1 MYINETHISTEVDD
15 PYSHLKT
22 MLLDCVRVM
31 TRVHETHNKQID
43 YYEALETVRCIN
55 DFCSLYSIPTVQLS
69 TGIPSD
75 GYGILVLL
83 RNYYS
88 AYVLTSPSAPNYIE
102 RFQNNMYE
110 LTLDEFTKIQTAIDG
125 LRNLIQMSS
134 INDAHKERLLK
145 KLEDMQKSLHQKMS
159 SFDKFLGGM
168 VSFGTAIGKTFNEAK
183 PVLEF
188 VHEIVKTI
196 TNAQHRKD
204 EGSEGTLQIGVE
216 EILQIEL
223 HVDNI

>member
-1 MYINETHISTEVDD
+1 MYISEAHLNAEVDD

-22 MLLDCVRVM
+22 MLLECVKTM
-31 TRVHETHNKQID
+31 TKLQETTKID
-43 YYEALETVRCIN
+43 YYDSLEAVRCIN
-55 DFCSLYSIPTVQLS
+55 DFCSLYAIPTVQLS
-69 TGIPSD
+69 SGIPSD
-75 GYGILVLL
+75 GTGILILL

-88 AYVLTSPSAPNYIE
+88 TYILTSPSAPNYIE

-110 LTLDEFTKIQTAIDG
+110 LTLDEFTKIQSAIDG

-134 INDAHKERLLK
+134 INDVHKERLLK

-183 PVLEF
+183 PALEF
-188 VHEIVKTI
+188 VHEVVKTI

-204 EGSEGTLQIGVE
+204 EGFEGTLEIGVE

-223 HVDNI
+223 YVDDV